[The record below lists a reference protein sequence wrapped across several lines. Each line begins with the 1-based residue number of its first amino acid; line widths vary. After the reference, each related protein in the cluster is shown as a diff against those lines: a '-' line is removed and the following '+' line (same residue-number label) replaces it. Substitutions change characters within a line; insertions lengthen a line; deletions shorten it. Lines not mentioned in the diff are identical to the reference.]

1 MTYKT
6 ADKYVSAP
14 KAGGKAW
21 LQPVK
26 VRTRSYTPDLS
37 INNGTSNGSAPKCNK
52 QPTEA

>member
-6 ADKYVSAP
+6 ADKYVPAP

-26 VRTRSYTPDLS
+26 VRTRSYTPDL
-37 INNGTSNGSAPKCNK
+37 GKDGKAPKVNK
-52 QPTEA
+52 QPTES